1 MTAFKGELKMDY
13 KEAINYLYD
22 IETDAVY
29 HITAKEKEAVEI
41 AISVLEKSIL
51 ETQIKIDKKIV
62 EVEKLPKKPIKD
74 KKSNRITLFK
84 CPRCGAMIAYKVSE
98 RFVLS
103 TLLKN
108 NICSCGQ
115 EIDWGEE

>member
-1 MTAFKGELKMDY
+1 MDY
-13 KEAINYLYD
+13 REAINYLYD

-29 HITAKEKEAVEI
+29 HITEKEKEAIEV
-41 AISVLEKSIL
+41 AISVLENSIL

-74 KKSNRITLFK
+74 KKGNRRAMFK
-84 CPRCGAMIAYKVSE
+84 CPRCGNLIAYKIDE
-98 RFVLS
+98 RFMFS
-103 TLLKN
+103 TFLKN

-115 EIDWGEE
+115 EIDWSDERNTIYHVN